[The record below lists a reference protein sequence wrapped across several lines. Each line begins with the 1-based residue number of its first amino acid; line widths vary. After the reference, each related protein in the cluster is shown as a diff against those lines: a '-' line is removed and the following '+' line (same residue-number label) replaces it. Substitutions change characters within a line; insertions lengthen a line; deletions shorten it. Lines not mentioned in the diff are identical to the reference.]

1 VGRRSHNRRARR
13 ARAWIAQALFA
24 LLPFIG
30 CGPSAPAEPPGA
42 WWAGRAS
49 VVRGVLAQIEE
60 LDGTPLARR
69 ARELAAALPE
79 CESVG
84 VHAPD
89 GDVAKLAEG
98 ARCLGEGDPLERIRR
113 ASGSDLVF
121 AMPASFAQ
129 RAEGGRRPSGVR
141 GETLRGA
148 LRLENG
154 ALALDLRWPDPPA
167 DGALRLL
174 VPGDAPAGPDRLAST
189 GRLVSLRVRPRAGL
203 DLAALVPED
212 SQADRLFRL
221 GSGILAAAV
230 LDGTWEGAVYLP
242 ERTSGMP
249 GIALALGFSVR
260 SAAVA
265 AIEHLIAD
273 LQQTWPVHRSE
284 LRGPAGDGACLPDL
298 NVLPELAPCYVATA
312 DSLVVGWNAMSL
324 QRALAGAHASRSPQG
339 REAVR
344 APQVSRSET
353 KASEGH
359 RGGEAERSAS
369 PRETEASEDHPTGGT
384 PDAPARLDLD
394 LALIQRADDLLAR
407 AFPGSQPPPHWPWSR
422 LLASGGDED
431 GALVLRVTLL
441 PRSAS

>member
-1 VGRRSHNRRARR
+1 MGRRSHNRWARR

-24 LLPFIG
+24 LLPFVG

-79 CESVG
+79 CESIG

-98 ARCLGEGDPLERIRR
+98 ARCLDEGDPLERIRR

-121 AMPASFAQ
+121 ALPPASFAQ
-129 RAEGGRRPSGVR
+129 RAEGERRPSG
-141 GETLRGA
+141 GGALRGA

-167 DGALRLL
+167 EGALRLL

-221 GSGILAAAV
+221 GSGILAGAV

-242 ERTSGMP
+242 ERTGGMP

-312 DSLVVGWNAMSL
+312 DSLVVGWNATSL
-324 QRALAGAHASRSPQG
+324 QRALAGAHASRREPQ
-339 REAVR
+339 
-344 APQVSRSET
+344 
-353 KASEGH
+353 
-359 RGGEAERSAS
+359 
-369 PRETEASEDHPTGGT
+369 ASEDHQAGGG

-407 AFPGSQPPPHWPWSR
+407 ALPGSQPPLPWPWSR
-422 LLASGGDED
+422 VLASGGDED
-431 GALVLRVTLL
+431 GTLVLRVTLL
-441 PRSAS
+441 ARSAS

>member
-1 VGRRSHNRRARR
+1 MGRRSNNRRARR

-24 LLPFIG
+24 VLPFVG

-84 VHAPD
+84 VHAQD
-89 GDVAKLAEG
+89 GDVAKLAER
-98 ARCLGEGDPLERIRR
+98 ARCLDEGDPLEQIRR

-129 RAEGGRRPSGVR
+129 RAQVSRSEPKASEDHQVGERRPSGVR

-167 DGALRLL
+167 EGALRLL
-174 VPGDAPAGPDRLAST
+174 VPGDAPAGPDRLASA

-221 GSGILAAAV
+221 GSGILAGAV

-242 ERTSGMP
+242 ERAGGMP

-260 SAAVA
+260 SAAVT

-324 QRALAGAHASRSPQG
+324 QRALAGAQASRSPQG
-339 REAVR
+339 REAAAQR
-344 APQVSRSET
+344 
-353 KASEGH
+353 
-359 RGGEAERSAS
+359 GEAERSAS
-369 PRETEASEDHPTGGT
+369 PRETEASEDHQTGGT

-407 AFPGSQPPPHWPWSR
+407 AFPGSQPPLRWPWSR
-422 LLASGGDED
+422 VLASGGDED

-441 PRSAS
+441 ARSAS